1 MGSPGILR
9 YGVDSERRRNPRF
22 SVNLPIEYWKTGDAR
37 AQTSRALN
45 VSEVGLLLHLSEQ
58 LQIGQA
64 LRLNLF
70 IGSGPDLNPVEAL
83 AQVVWV
89 DTQLAEEVFYPTGMK
104 IMDISWKDME
114 ELKNFLNPR
123 SNSKPSQ
130 N

>member
-1 MGSPGILR
+1 MVR
-9 YGVDSERRRNPRF
+9 YGVDFERRKHLRS
-22 SVNLPIEYWKTGDAR
+22 SVDLSIEYWKTGDLR
-37 AQTSRALN
+37 GHPSRALN
-45 VSEVGLLLHLSEQ
+45 LSEGGLLLHLPEQ

-123 SNSKPSQ
+123 SNSKPS
-130 N
+130 